1 MREYNFDG
9 LVGPTHSYAGLSP
22 GSISGLYQINIRIPA
37 NTADGNIPV
46 ILRIGGQSTQSNAI
60 IPVKR

>member
-1 MREYNFDG
+1 MTVAGTTLAAADV
-9 LVGPTHSYAGLSP
+9 LYAGVSP

-60 IPVKR
+60 IAVRR